1 MEYCITRFPSFPRC
15 VGVYTNTYSAQVQY
29 VRKFFQ
35 PQKLS
40 RQNFGHHLYI
50 TQLDG
55 NNNNIDDNKKQ
66 KYITVR
72 LDSD

>member
-1 MEYCITRFPSFPRC
+1 M
-15 VGVYTNTYSAQVQY
+15 QY